1 MNREH
6 VSILFHRRKP
16 KTGGQKM
23 VSNNLKGAPSK
34 KRRVSLVFKISC
46 INVLALG
53 VFIVLSNFYMSKQ
66 VSRIE
71 EKIQVQSQLSNVST
85 WLKYNKL
92 KLKPAVCAET
102 FGHSFVKQPANR
114 MDGDG
119 VTHDIPGAFYME
131 CRLCGLSG
139 YAYDGKFLTKEQ
151 LVAALKEKE

>member
-1 MNREH
+1 VDKEH

-23 VSNNLKGAPSK
+23 VSNNLKGTPSK
-34 KRRVSLVFKISC
+34 KHRVSQVFKISC
-46 INVLALG
+46 VNVLALV
-53 VFIVLSNFYMSKQ
+53 VFVAALGFYTNKQ

-92 KLKPAVCAET
+92 KLKPAFCAET
-102 FGHSFVKQPANR
+102 FGHSFVKQQANKV
-114 MDGDG
+114 DGAG
-119 VTHDIPGAFYME
+119 VEHAIPDAFYME